1 MWMMGCHDC
10 KHEWVST
17 VPGPCPACGSDAH
30 FGSTVARAET
40 RLHAELAVA
49 NMRIRSMEQ
58 QRDSA
63 RRIARALYLYAM
75 AECNWPYGHDSPLE
89 AWARADRV
97 LAEEARREEEAR

>member
-1 MWMMGCHDC
+1 MGQMDGDISYTWQTNIMAVEL
-10 KHEWVST
+10 KE
-17 VPGPCPACGSDAH
+17 
-30 FGSTVARAET
+30 ARAD
-40 RLHAELAVA
+40 LAVCR
-49 NMRIRSMEQ
+49 MRLASMEQ